1 MVKFHFYPAR
11 VNSKKPI
18 GEVTLFE
25 FLKANQNPNEQ
36 IKTIFAQIAQAEADG
51 DNKRKAEL
59 KQENLFYFTPCVWTD
74 GQGRSYSNILSFT
87 GLLVLDFDHIEN
99 ASEFKYYIFNSFP
112 AVIAGWLSPS
122 KKGCKFLVKIP
133 VVNTTDEFK
142 SYFYGIGLEMEKFKG
157 FDGTGQNAI
166 LPLFLSY
173 DPDLLF
179 RDDAEVWTKRG
190 KMLNAF
196 KTSDLPAVPVTIGE
210 GDQARVQKII
220 IALIDKIVSDGHPQV
235 RSAGVT
241 LGGYVASGYIGQAEA
256 EAFINSLIQ
265 NNSYLR
271 KGISGYQITAKT
283 AISKGTL
290 SQLTL
295 T

>member
-1 MVKFHFYPAR
+1 MLKFQFYPAR

-112 AVIAGWLSPS
+112 SVVAGWLSPS
-122 KKGCKFLVKIP
+122 KKGVKFLVKIP

-179 RDDAEVWTKRG
+179 RDDAEVWTRRG

-196 KTSDLPAVPVTIGE
+196 KVSDAPAVPVTIGE

-256 EAFINSLIQ
+256 ESFINSLIQ

-283 AISKGTL
+283 AIQKGTL

>member
-1 MVKFHFYPAR
+1 MVKFQFYPAY

-25 FLKANQNPNEQ
+25 FLKANQDPDDK
-36 IKTIFAQIAQAEADG
+36 IKTVFAQIAQAEANG
-51 DNKRKAEL
+51 DAEQKAYL
-59 KQENLFYFTPCVWTD
+59 KQSFLYYFTPCVWTD
-74 GQGRSYSNILSFT
+74 GQGRGYANILSFT
-87 GLLVLDFDHIEN
+87 GLLVLDFDHIEH
-99 ASEFKYYIFNSFP
+99 ASEFKYYLFSAYDCI
-112 AVIAGWLSPS
+112 VAGWLSPS

-133 VVNTTDEFK
+133 VVSDVDEFK
-142 SYFYGIGLEMEKFKG
+142 SYFYGIGVEMEKYKG

-173 DPDLLF
+173 DPDLLY
-179 RDDAEVWTKRG
+179 RDNASVWTKRG

-196 KTSDLPAVPVTIGE
+196 VASTVALVPVEVGQ
-210 GDQARVQKII
+210 GDKARVQNII
-220 IALIDKIVSDGHPQV
+220 IRLFDAIVDNGHPQV

-241 LGGYVASGYIGQAEA
+241 LGGYVASGYIDQHEA
-256 EAFINSLIQ
+256 ENFIFTLIQ

-271 KGISGYQITAKT
+271 KGIKGYQNTAKT
-283 AISKGTL
+283 AILTGML

-295 T
+295 K

>member
-1 MVKFHFYPAR
+1 MVKFQFYPAR

-18 GEVTLFE
+18 GEVTLLE
-25 FLKANQNPNEQ
+25 FLKANQDPNDE
-36 IKTIFAQIAQAEADG
+36 IKAVFAQIAQAEANG
-51 DNKRKAEL
+51 DQKQKAFL
-59 KQENLFYFTPCVWTD
+59 KQSFLYYFTPCVWTD
-74 GQGRSYSNILSFT
+74 GQGRSYDNILSFT
-87 GLLVLDFDHIEN
+87 GLAVLDFDHIEN
-99 ASEFKYYIFNSFP
+99 ANEFKYFIFNSFP
-112 AVIAGWLSPS
+112 SVVAGWLSPS

-133 VVNTTDEFK
+133 VVKTVDEFK
-142 SYFYGIGLEMEKFKG
+142 SYFYGLGLEMENFKG

-173 DPDLLF
+173 DPDLLY
-179 RDDAEVWTKRG
+179 RENAETWTKRG

-196 KTSDLPAVPVTIGE
+196 VASSAPLVPVQVGE
-210 GDQARVQKII
+210 GDQARVQRII
-220 IALIDKIVSDGHPQV
+220 IKLFEAIVSDGHPQV

-241 LGGYVASGYIGQAEA
+241 LGGYVASGYMDQASA
-256 EAFINSLIQ
+256 ENFINSLIQ

-283 AISKGTL
+283 AIQKGML

-295 T
+295 Q